1 MKKIF
6 TLLVVALLGLSVQAQ
21 IVTITKKDGSVVTFQ
36 AGEIRNIQFA
46 PSAAKPDTTV
56 LRELTGYL
64 MVTSG
69 FFPSTYYGDA
79 AKMKVMMVE
88 KQQLVQFS
96 DPMWGTGLFNITLT
110 KGQISGSGK
119 LAVPNQHGG
128 GVKEYDATMSG
139 KMTEIAISVPTLM
152 GGTTITWHN
161 GKPAPAVKIVGS
173 YQGDDKINVGGM
185 FPYTSADKVTYKVE
199 ANADGTINLVV
210 PEVKYNGTVMGDL
223 TLGTYTIK
231 NIPYDETQKAFV
243 KAYKDDNIKF
253 LFTIVKDGN
262 TTQKEYTFDKPFCKV
277 MVSKD
282 DKGVFVVNNTYQMGA
297 MPMLINGTFKSSK

>member
-21 IVTITKKDGSVVTFQ
+21 TVTITKKDGSVVTFQ

-46 PSAAKPDTTV
+46 PGAAKPDTTV
-56 LRELTGYL
+56 MRELTGYL
-64 MVTSG
+64 MVTSS
-69 FFPSTYYGDA
+69 FFPNTYYGDA

-88 KQQLVQFS
+88 NKQLVQFS
-96 DPMWGTGLFNITLT
+96 DPMWGTGLFNITLA

-119 LAVPNQHGG
+119 LAVPNMHGG

-139 KMTEIAISVPTLM
+139 KMTEIAISIPTLM

-161 GKPAPAVKIVGS
+161 GQPTPSVKIAGS
-173 YQGDDKINVGGM
+173 YQGDDNINVGGM
-185 FPYTSADKVTYKVE
+185 FPYTSAGKVTYKVE

-210 PEVKYNGTVMGDL
+210 PEVKYNGTMMGDL

-253 LFTIVKDGN
+253 LFTVVKDGK
-262 TTQKEYTFDKPFCKV
+262 TTQKEYTFDNPRCKV

-282 DKGVFVVNNTYQMGA
+282 DKGALVVHNTYQMGG